1 MILSVDLAVILTAIS
16 LNRTHEQIVDVPS
29 LRVAIIFNTLLLD
42 PCRGSSG
49 KVPISTRPPFLKP
62 MV

>member
-1 MILSVDLAVILTAIS
+1 MILTAIS

-42 PCRGSSG
+42 PWRGSRG